1 MQQIVR
7 ISTIKWGVLCLLLA
21 AGTSQAQQ
29 QQGIKP
35 CEELKGEIAAQLDA
49 KGVKN
54 YTLEIV
60 TNDQVGDKKIIGSC
74 DGGAKKITYAR
85 H

>member
-7 ISTIKWGVLCLLLA
+7 SCTIKWAVLCLLMA
-21 AGTSQAQQ
+21 AGATQAQQ
-29 QQGIKP
+29 GNKS
-35 CEELKGEIAAQLDA
+35 CEELKSEIAAQLDA

-60 TNDQVGDKKIIGSC
+60 TNDQVGDKKTVSSC